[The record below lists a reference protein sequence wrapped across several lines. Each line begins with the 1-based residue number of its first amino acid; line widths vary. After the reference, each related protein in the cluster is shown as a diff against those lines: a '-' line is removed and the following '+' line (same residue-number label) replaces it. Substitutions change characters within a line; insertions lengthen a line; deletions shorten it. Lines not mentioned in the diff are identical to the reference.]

1 MFKRLKYNH
10 NKNQFFLYFI
20 LLFHFILFKNKS
32 EYYKLKTFFIFTSS
46 SDLIRLVSLLV
57 TSSVCQFVLSF
68 FHSLGFLVDN
78 MLSPNSCTKYFK
90 LGSKTRRDG
99 VIGCMGYENA
109 NPPIPSL
116 VETVDVGVGCDCANE
131 IVTCAICLEN
141 INAGYGTVQKNIA
154 TTECGHTF
162 CLSCLLT
169 NLHTSNLCPLC
180 RAPVE
185 QNVKRVLKPLS
196 YEEGIGLLDRELD
209 GLRIYED
216 VEQFVQNAMEI
227 SSQPNTTGQN
237 VDDVIGNIM
246 IMVTNFGFNLL
257 FDATLHTNGGEEQMD
272 PEWINQMYDDDDD
285 DGDNDNDSTINDYN
299 SESDDSESESDSD
312 GGDGG
317 DGGDGDDESKNK
329 RIVLFVLPEVP
340 ESMLE

>member
-1 MFKRLKYNH
+1 
-10 NKNQFFLYFI
+10 
-20 LLFHFILFKNKS
+20 
-32 EYYKLKTFFIFTSS
+32 
-46 SDLIRLVSLLV
+46 
-57 TSSVCQFVLSF
+57 
-68 FHSLGFLVDN
+68 
-78 MLSPNSCTKYFK
+78 MLSPNACAKYFK
-90 LGSKTRRDG
+90 MGSTTRRYS
-99 VIGCMGYENA
+99 VIGCTGYENA
-109 NPPIPSL
+109 NPSCIPGI
-116 VETVDVGVGCDCANE
+116 VETVKTAEIGVGTSTCDDDNNN
-131 IVTCAICLEN
+131 TCAICLECFDSG
-141 INAGYGTVQKNIA
+141 AGCAPQKNIA

-162 CLSCLLT
+162 CLSCLLK

-216 VEQFVQNAMEI
+216 IEQFVQNAMEV

-257 FDATLHTNGGEEQMD
+257 FDATLHTNGGEEHMD
-272 PEWINQMYDDDDD
+272 PEWINQMYDDGDD
-285 DGDNDNDSTINDYN
+285 DGDNDDDSTINDYN
-299 SESDDSESESDSD
+299 SESDDSESESESDS
-312 GGDGG
+312 

>member
-1 MFKRLKYNH
+1 MLSS
-10 NKNQFFLYFI
+10 FI
-20 LLFHFILFKNKS
+20 H
-32 EYYKLKTFFIFTSS
+32 
-46 SDLIRLVSLLV
+46 
-57 TSSVCQFVLSF
+57 
-68 FHSLGFLVDN
+68 FLVLN
-78 MLSPNSCTKYFK
+78 MLSPNACAKYFK
-90 LGSKTRRDG
+90 MGSTTRRYS
-99 VIGCMGYENA
+99 VIGCTGYENA
-109 NPPIPSL
+109 SPSCIPGI
-116 VETVDVGVGCDCANE
+116 VETVKTAEIGVGTSTCDDCDDDNNN
-131 IVTCAICLEN
+131 TCAICLECFDSGC
-141 INAGYGTVQKNIA
+141 APQKNIA

-162 CLSCLLT
+162 CLSCLLK

-216 VEQFVQNAMEI
+216 IEQFVQNAMEV

-257 FDATLHTNGGEEQMD
+257 FDATLHTNGGEEHMD

-285 DGDNDNDSTINDYN
+285 DGDNDDDSTINDYN
-299 SESDDSESESDSD
+299 SESDDSESESDSDGGGDD

-329 RIVLFVLPEVP
+329 RIVLFVLSEVP